1 MASIQMVECTDR
13 VDTTYSYKINIIFNR
28 QIEKIKKMKKIIF
41 IQKALSHYYV
51 QNDIRIQEV
60 WPYTSTKKSLM
71 TKAKY
76 T

>member
-28 QIEKIKKMKKIIF
+28 QIDKLKKMKKIIF

-51 QNDIRIQEV
+51 QNDIRKQEV
-60 WPYTSTKKSLM
+60 
-71 TKAKY
+71 
-76 T
+76 